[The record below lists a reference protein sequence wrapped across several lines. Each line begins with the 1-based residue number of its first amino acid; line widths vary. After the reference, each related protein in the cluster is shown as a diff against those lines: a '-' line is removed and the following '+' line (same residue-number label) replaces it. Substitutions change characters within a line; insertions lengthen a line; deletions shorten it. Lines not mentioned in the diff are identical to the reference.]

1 VDEAEGELE
10 PIRLPRTLPPPVDTW
25 SSSEWARIRIGVTP
39 RDEDDRWVAVVEGSR
54 LFLHRSWTG
63 AGIYE
68 AEFDE
73 TADGSWRIVSA
84 VVESDEDTYR
94 PEADSVEADK
104 LAALVDVLLLGRR
117 PTSGTGPARRGRPD
131 R

>member
-1 VDEAEGELE
+1 MEEADAELE
-10 PIRLPRTLPPPVDTW
+10 PIRLPRPLPPPTDRW
-25 SSSEWARIRIGVTP
+25 SSSEWARIRQGVSP
-39 RDEDDRWVAVVEGSR
+39 RDDEDRWVGLFVGQR

-73 TADGSWRIVSA
+73 RGDGSWQIVDA
-84 VVESDEDTYR
+84 VVESDEATYR
-94 PEADSVEADK
+94 PDEDSVEAAK

-117 PTSGTGPARRGRPD
+117 PASGTTRRTRD